1 MAASSS
7 MNSGTV
13 GSRRWDL
20 NPRPAVYE
28 TAALPLSYA
37 GEASCAKVLRGGR
50 ARVQRGSVYC
60 GVGAIVKQLRWAKA
74 TSSSSREA
82 VLGGSSERRWGGSW
96 GAIRRNR
103 RSTPR
108 SVSPRERRYRLQETR
123 SSSVDH
129 VLPC

>member
-37 GEASCAKVLRGGR
+37 GEASCTRSLRRGQ
-50 ARVQRGSVYC
+50 ARVQRRSVYC
-60 GVGAIVKQLRWAKA
+60 GTGAIVKQLRRA
-74 TSSSSREA
+74 
-82 VLGGSSERRWGGSW
+82 
-96 GAIRRNR
+96 
-103 RSTPR
+103 
-108 SVSPRERRYRLQETR
+108 
-123 SSSVDH
+123 
-129 VLPC
+129 

>member
-50 ARVQRGSVYC
+50 ARRATRLSILRRRRHRQAIA
-60 GVGAIVKQLRWAKA
+60 VGEGNLI
-74 TSSSSREA
+74 
-82 VLGGSSERRWGGSW
+82 
-96 GAIRRNR
+96 
-103 RSTPR
+103 
-108 SVSPRERRYRLQETR
+108 
-123 SSSVDH
+123 
-129 VLPC
+129 